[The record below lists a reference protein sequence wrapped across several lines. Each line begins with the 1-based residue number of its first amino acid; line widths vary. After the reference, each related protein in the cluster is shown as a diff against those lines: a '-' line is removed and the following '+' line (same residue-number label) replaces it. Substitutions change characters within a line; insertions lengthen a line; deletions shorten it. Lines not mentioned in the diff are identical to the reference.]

1 MSSTGSNYAPLTA
14 TELGTLWMEYQM
26 DTLSMRVLE
35 YFMEKAEGEESR
47 TIFQSDYKNKVEH
60 IEAITTIFQNENAVL
75 PIGYTEN
82 DVNKGVPRLW
92 DDSFDMMYTRVMAKV
107 QIGFYAL
114 HSSMAYRED
123 IRSLTK
129 RFTADAQETYDQTTA
144 FLLEKGV
151 LARPPYVSMPKEVEF
166 VDGKGYM
173 SGFNLLSDKR
183 ALNTVEIANIYQS
196 MESNILGVQLMAG
209 FAQSAQEKE
218 TKQYFTKGME
228 LSKKVVNTLGQLLM
242 NSDIQ
247 PPSTWTGRAT
257 DSTLP
262 PFSDKLMMYNTSLLS
277 TFGLGTNTIGAAFS
291 LRTDLPL
298 KMAKLAQD
306 IFNFS
311 KEGGKLMVNHN
322 WMEEPPQAEDRNQLM
337 K

>member
-1 MSSTGSNYAPLTA
+1 MTNSNHVPLTA

-26 DTLSMRVLE
+26 DTLLMRVLE
-35 YFMEKAEGEESR
+35 HFIEKAEGGESKGLFQSVYKKKGEHVEII
-47 TIFQSDYKNKVEH
+47 TNIFQ
-60 IEAITTIFQNENAVL
+60 IENVAM
-75 PIGYTEN
+75 PIGYKEK

-123 IRSLTK
+123 IRSLDK

-166 VDGKGYM
+166 VDDKSYM
-173 SGFNLLSDKR
+173 SGFNLLTDKR
-183 ALNTVEIANIYQS
+183 ALNTVEIANIYQA

-209 FAQSAQEKE
+209 FAQAAQEKE

-242 NSDIQ
+242 DSDIQ

-257 DSTLP
+257 DSTIP

-277 TFGLGTNTIGAAFS
+277 TFGLGSNTIGAAFS
-291 LRTDLPL
+291 LRSDLPL

-311 KEGGKLMVNHN
+311 KEGGKLMVKHN
-322 WMEEPPQAEDRNQLM
+322 WMEEPPQAEDRYQLT